1 MVPCIAQTAT
11 MASTFG
17 DGTMSKVWVVAR
29 TTVGGLEILVPAG
42 IQDGGS
48 PGHLGGVAGRQSTMQ
63 GNVASGN

>member
-1 MVPCIAQTAT
+1 MVSCIAQIAT

-48 PGHLGGVAGRQSTMQ
+48 PGDLG
-63 GNVASGN
+63 